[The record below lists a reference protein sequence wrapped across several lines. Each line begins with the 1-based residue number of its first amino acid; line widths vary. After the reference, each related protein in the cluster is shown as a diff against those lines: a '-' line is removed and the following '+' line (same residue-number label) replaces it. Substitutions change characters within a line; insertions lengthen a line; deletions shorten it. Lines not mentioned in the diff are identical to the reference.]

1 MTPMRVLG
9 IDPGYDRLGIA
20 VVEGERERPVL
31 IFSTCIETQKAENFS
46 KRLHGVV
53 RALKKIIEDHHPDE
67 VSIEEIFFSKNQ
79 KTAMLVAHARGAMVY
94 LLEELRIPFTEY
106 NPSAI
111 KIAITGEGRAEKR
124 QVIDMLQKLIVLPK
138 TVILDDEY
146 DAIAVAVTH
155 LASTK
160 ISTRKH

>member
-1 MTPMRVLG
+1 MRVLG

-20 VVEGERERPVL
+20 VIEGEREQPIL
-31 IFSTCIETQKAENFS
+31 IFSKCIETQKTEKFS
-46 KRLHGVV
+46 KRLHAVV
-53 RALKKIIEDHHPDE
+53 HALKKAIEEHRPDE

-79 KTAMLVAHARGAMVY
+79 KTAMSVAHVRGAILY
-94 LLEELRIPFTEY
+94 LLEELGVPFTEY

-124 QVIDMLQKLIVLPK
+124 QVIDMLQKLIRIPN
-138 TVILDDEY
+138 TDILDDEY
-146 DAIAVAVTH
+146 DAIAVAITH

-160 ISTRKH
+160 ISPRYQ